1 MAAITGT
8 SSRSGLNAINLAI
21 VIALGLAVAV
31 AILAVE
37 EKAVVGVVGLVLVFF
52 FVKNPV
58 NGLYLT
64 TALLLL
70 SGTLGG
76 LGIVPY
82 GMPSTA
88 AKACGAATMA
98 AWVLNMLTTEKRLRF
113 GREVFIPLAFAAW
126 ALVGIS
132 FSLTWRVQLA
142 EWNRLMA
149 VVLYFILAIHL
160 LDTPQRLHRFV
171 VVVLGC
177 AFAMSIYAIAQYFIP
192 RFQLA
197 GVAGIES
204 IAGGADMAFIDPEG
218 TVTGAAVRVTG
229 GTGHSNWL
237 AFMLLLIL
245 PLNVYWFTAM
255 KSRRGKLLVLTAVAV
270 ELAALVLTFTRVSL
284 IVGLLIALILVARSL
299 VRLNPYR
306 LSALAAALVIAWF
319 FVPTPYK
326 ERVLDFSSYS
336 ESESTAA
343 RFDLQTYAWEYMQ
356 EFPVVGV
363 GLGGFGLHFYEE
375 NSPYAAM
382 LRWMNDEL
390 GFNPLYYG
398 PHNMYLQLG
407 SESGT
412 VGLVLM
418 LLFFLVALLHA
429 HRAERLFRLAGE
441 REMATLAGAVT
452 VSVLAFLLCA
462 VFLHALQQKIWWMVF
477 ATAIGAY
484 FCASRL
490 SPVSN
495 GNGSANGGP
504 GAPVIPR

>member
-1 MAAITGT
+1 MAAITSS
-8 SSRSGLNAINLAI
+8 SSRGGLNAISLAL
-21 VIALGLAVAV
+21 VVVFGLAVAI

-37 EKAVVGVVGLVLVFF
+37 EKAVVAVIGLVLVFF
-52 FVKNPV
+52 FLKRPV
-58 NGLYLT
+58 LGLYLT

-70 SGTLGG
+70 SGMLGG

-82 GMPSTA
+82 GVPSTA
-88 AKACGAATMA
+88 AKACGAATIA
-98 AWVLNMLTTEKRLRF
+98 AWVLNVLTTEKRFRF
-113 GREVFIPLAFAAW
+113 GREVFLPLAFAGW
-126 ALVGIS
+126 ALVGIA
-132 FSLTWRVQLA
+132 FSLTWRVQLP
-142 EWNRLMA
+142 EWNRLIS
-149 VVLYFILAIHL
+149 VVIYFILAIHL
-160 LDTPQRLHRFV
+160 LDTPQKLHRFV
-171 VVVLGC
+171 VVVLSC
-177 AFAMSIYAIAQYFIP
+177 AFAMSLYAIAQYFIP

-218 TVTGAAVRVTG
+218 TVSGAAVRVTG

-237 AFMLLLIL
+237 AFMLLLLL
-245 PLNVYWFTAM
+245 PLNVYWFTTM
-255 KSRRGKLLVLTAVAV
+255 KSRHGKLLVLAAVGV

-284 IVGLLIALILVARSL
+284 IVGFVVALILVARSL

-306 LSALAAALVIAWF
+306 LSALAAALVVAWF
-319 FVPTPYK
+319 FVPTAYK

-343 RFDLQTYAWEYMQ
+343 RVDLQAYAWEYMQ
-356 EFPVVGV
+356 DFPVVGV

-412 VGLVLM
+412 VGLILM
-418 LLFFLVALLHA
+418 LLFFLMALLHA
-429 HRAERLFRLAGE
+429 LRAERKFRLLGE
-441 REMATLAGAVT
+441 GQMATLAGAVS

-462 VFLHALQQKIWWMVF
+462 VFLHALQQKVWWMVF
-477 ATAIGAY
+477 AVAVASY
-484 FCASRL
+484 FCAARMAATGK
-490 SPVSN
+490 N
-495 GNGSANGGP
+495 GVNGTNGVAATP
-504 GAPVIPR
+504 TP